1 MDDFSSN
8 ELANTLEEGFN
19 NFKISDFNF
28 LPMFEF
34 RVTDMWTKGQHDVF
48 PEGQIPE
55 GDHWWDFHGYD
66 INKLKRYIKP

>member
-1 MDDFSSN
+1 
-8 ELANTLEEGFN
+8 
-19 NFKISDFNF
+19 
-28 LPMFEF
+28 
-34 RVTDMWTKGQHDVF
+34 MWTKEQHDVF